1 MISDSAALVIFA
13 ISSSIKL
20 GQQIRQACVDAAKGR
35 PLVLPLPNFF
45 SQPDVVSAAN
55 YFAGPGA
62 AHVTP
67 DSQLSRLLQK
77 RKSPGQVLTPGEEE
91 HLLGYHVEFFNLDL
105 VRAGKIGRAADGS
118 TLHALEYT
126 ALITVRQWQR
136 GAEPHPTTLQRLAGT
151 FIEIGVN
158 YFANVPGALSKDS
171 SQGKALAGFLQ
182 GMGEIRFSEEELG
195 EIPGRLF
202 VAALET
208 ISGHGDLLSA
218 DAKVQELVKVITA
231 SLSSDVARRID
242 QAGDADLVEKEH
254 IGDWAELVFRSVL
267 SSAGGLVLSNPER
280 FLGLEKDGQAALVT
294 RVGESVLG
302 LVLDNSGL
310 KLDRL
315 FSREGLETVIK
326 SALAVIGEHPEILI
340 KSNNAGLRILLSSIA
355 AELCKFNT
363 LFTSDL
369 LPELTRL
376 ILDKTG
382 DNLELLWPDVAQ
394 KPQQHL
400 LLTAAVISLDIL
412 TRKPLNSQK
421 WKLRFSRTD
430 VLAITEAVFAEVS
443 ANPTWLLKE
452 AGQLNDNLKTAVEA
466 ALEVV
471 RTHADNRLTP
481 ATAVQVLCTVVH
493 RIGQRKEFLD
503 RLPDGCALAGQTL
516 VAAALDAIFRVVFDD
531 KLEARAAW
539 QVVRNEVIAALVSI
553 GLAQLAKVRLSAEK
567 VACFADFIKQQIDML
582 AAGDPLNLAAF
593 EKEMHLALSA

>member
-20 GQQIRQACVDAAKGR
+20 GQQIRQACIDAAKGR

-62 AHVTP
+62 AHVAP
-67 DSQLSRLLQK
+67 GSQLSGLLQK
-77 RKSPGQVLTPGEEE
+77 RKSPGQALTPGEEE
-91 HLLGYHVEFFNLDL
+91 QLLGYHVEFFNLDL

-136 GAEPHPTTLQRLAGT
+136 GAEPHPSTLQRLAGT

-171 SQGKALAGFLQ
+171 SQGKALAGFFQ
-182 GMGEIRFSEEELG
+182 GMSEIRFSEEELG

-267 SSAGGLVLSNPER
+267 SSAGGLVLSNPKR
-280 FLGLEKDGQAALVT
+280 FLGLEEEGQAALVT

-302 LVLDNSGL
+302 LVLDNSDL

-326 SALAVIGEHPEILI
+326 SALAVVGEHPEILVQ
-340 KSNNAGLRILLSSIA
+340 SNNAGLQILLSSIA
-355 AELCKFNT
+355 AELCKFDT

-382 DNLELLWPDVAQ
+382 DNLALLWPDVAQ

-400 LLTAAVISLDIL
+400 LLTAAGITLDIL
-412 TRKPLNSQK
+412 TRKPLNNQK

-430 VLAITEAVFAEVS
+430 VLTITEAVLAEVA

-481 ATAVQVLCTVVH
+481 ATAVQILCTVVH

-503 RLPDGCALAGQTL
+503 RLPDGCAMAGQTL
-516 VAAALDAIFRVVFDD
+516 IAAALDAIFRVVFHGE
-531 KLEARAAW
+531 LEARAAW
-539 QVVRNEVIAALVSI
+539 QIVRNEVIAALVSI
-553 GLAQLAKVRLSAEK
+553 GLAQLAKVRLSPEK
-567 VACFADFIKQQIDML
+567 VACFADFIKQQIDVL
-582 AAGDPLNLAAF
+582 AAGDPLDLAAF

>member
-13 ISSSIKL
+13 ISSALKL

-171 SQGKALAGFLQ
+171 SQGKALAGFFQ
-182 GMGEIRFSEEELG
+182 GMSEIRFSEEELG

-208 ISGHGDLLSA
+208 ISVHGELLSA
-218 DAKVQELVKVITA
+218 DAKVQELVRVVTA
-231 SLSSDVARRID
+231 SLSSDVACRIA
-242 QAGDADLVEKEH
+242 QAGDADLVRKEH

-267 SSAGGLVLSNPER
+267 SSAGGLVLANPKR
-280 FLGLEKDGQAALVT
+280 FLGLETEGRATLVSC
-294 RVGESVLG
+294 VGESVLG
-302 LVLDNSGL
+302 LVLDNADL
-310 KLDRL
+310 HVDRL
-315 FSREGLETVIK
+315 FSRQGVETVVK
-326 SALAVIGEHPEILI
+326 SALAVVGEHPEILVQ
-340 KSNNAGLRILLSSIA
+340 SNNAGLRKLLSSIA
-355 AELCKFNT
+355 AELSTFDT
-363 LFTSDL
+363 LFTPDL
-369 LPELTRL
+369 LPELTSL
-376 ILDKTG
+376 ILDRTG
-382 DNLELLWPDVAQ
+382 DNLALLWPDLAH
-394 KPQQHL
+394 KPHEHL
-400 LLTAAVISLDIL
+400 LLTAAGTTLAIL
-412 TRKPLNSQK
+412 SRKPGDNQK
-421 WKLRFSRTD
+421 WKLRFGRAD
-430 VLAITEAVFAEVS
+430 VLAVTDAVFAEVA
-443 ANPTWLLKE
+443 ANPAWLLKE
-452 AGQLNDNLKTAVEA
+452 TGQLNDNLKTALEA
-466 ALEVV
+466 ALAVV
-471 RTHADNRLTP
+471 RTHADNRLAP
-481 ATAVQVLCTVVH
+481 ATVVEVLCAVVH
-493 RIGQRKEFLD
+493 RTGQRKEFLD
-503 RLPDGCALAGQTL
+503 RLPDGCALAGQPL
-516 VAAALDAIFRVVFDD
+516 IAAALDAVFRTVFDGN
-531 KLEARAAW
+531 LEARAAW
-539 QVVRNEVIAALVSI
+539 QVVRSEAVAALVGI
-553 GLAQLAKVRLSAEK
+553 GLARLAKVRLDAEK
-567 VACFADFIKQQIDML
+567 VAFFTDFIKQRIDML
-582 AAGDPLNLAAF
+582 AAGEPLDLTAF
-593 EKEMHLALSA
+593 ERDMHLALSA

>member
-13 ISSSIKL
+13 ISSSLKL

-67 DSQLSRLLQK
+67 ESQLSRLLRK
-77 RKSPGQVLTPGEEE
+77 RKSPGQALTPGEEE
-91 HLLGYHVEFFNLDL
+91 QLLGYHVEFFNLDL

-136 GAEPHPTTLQRLAGT
+136 GADPHPSTLQRLAGT

-158 YFANVPGALSKDS
+158 YFANFPGALSKDS
-171 SQGKALAGFLQ
+171 SQGKALAGFFQ
-182 GMGEIRFSEEELG
+182 GMSEIRFSEEELG
-195 EIPGRLF
+195 EIPDRLF

-208 ISGHGDLLSA
+208 ISGHGDLLSG

-254 IGDWAELVFRSVL
+254 IGDWAELVFRGVL
-267 SSAGGLVLSNPER
+267 SSAGGLVLSNPKR
-280 FLGLEKDGQAALVT
+280 FLGLEKEGQAALVT
-294 RVGESVLG
+294 HVGESVLG
-302 LVLDNSGL
+302 LVLDNSDL

-326 SALAVIGEHPEILI
+326 SALAVVGEHPEILVQ
-340 KSNNAGLRILLSSIA
+340 SNNAGLQILLSSIA
-355 AELCKFNT
+355 AELCKFDT

-376 ILDKTG
+376 ILDRTG
-382 DNLELLWPDVAQ
+382 DNLALLWPDVAQ

-400 LLTAAVISLDIL
+400 LLTAAGITLDIL

-430 VLAITEAVFAEVS
+430 VLTITEAVFAEVA

-516 VAAALDAIFRVVFDD
+516 VAAALDAIFRVVFDG

-539 QVVRNEVIAALVSI
+539 QVVRNEVIAAIVSI

-567 VACFADFIKQQIDML
+567 VACFADFIKQQIVVL
-582 AAGDPLNLAAF
+582 AAGDPLDLAVF